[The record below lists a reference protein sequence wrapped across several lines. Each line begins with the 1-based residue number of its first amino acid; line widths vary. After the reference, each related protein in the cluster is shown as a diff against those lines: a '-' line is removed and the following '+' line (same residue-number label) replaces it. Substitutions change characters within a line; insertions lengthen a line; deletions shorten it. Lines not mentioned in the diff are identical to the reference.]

1 MEMETVS
8 FTKFVT
14 IALFCYFGFVIYNA
28 NDKLQSRAIGTI
40 FKTVSG
46 AKTVQVSILNSL
58 LIATFSKQ

>member
-28 NDKLQSRAIGTI
+28 NEKLQRRDIGTI

-46 AKTVQVSILNSL
+46 AKTVQVIISHSLATASI
-58 LIATFSKQ
+58 